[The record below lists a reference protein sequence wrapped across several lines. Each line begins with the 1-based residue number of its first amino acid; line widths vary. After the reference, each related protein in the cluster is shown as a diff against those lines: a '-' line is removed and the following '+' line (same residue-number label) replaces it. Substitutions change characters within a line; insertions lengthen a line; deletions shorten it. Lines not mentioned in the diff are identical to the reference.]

1 MTVTEIKEEQPL
13 ADRKKQKNQIRQR
26 ILQKRDA
33 LPEELRRAYSRQIT
47 EKVLET
53 DSYRQA
59 ENILI
64 YVSFR
69 SEVETME
76 LIRCALQDGKR
87 VYLPRVMP
95 SAYREKS
102 GEMEFFRIMNEEE
115 MEHLE
120 LSQWGIPEP
129 PALEGR
135 KFIPEIDPE
144 SDTKKMPK
152 TVSSI
157 VPEKEKEA
165 MPSIMPEKETE
176 TVPSTV
182 SEKETETMPSIVP
195 EKETETMPSIVP
207 EKEMEIIPENG
218 VHGCTLMIM
227 PGAAFDRDCNR
238 IGYAGGF
245 YDRYLERFPACETI
259 ALAFSLQVT
268 DRIPA
273 EIHDRKP
280 SRIMT
285 EKGQLRNGG
294 SVQMKK
300 TVEEICR
307 DGAGV
312 KYEIQR
318 LSTEKKNEVLK
329 TAAKLL
335 VDNEEEILKANQQ
348 DIDRAKESGMRQA
361 MQDRLLLTGE
371 RIAQMA
377 EGLLQVAELPDPNG
391 EVIEEFTRPNGLS
404 ISRVRVPLGVIG
416 IIYES
421 RPNVTADAFALCFK
435 AGNAAILKGG
445 SDALSSN
452 EAITGILQKAL
463 AECGVNPN
471 AVQLIATADRSA
483 AKEFMKMREYVDVL
497 IPRGG
502 AGLIR
507 AVVEESDIPVIETG
521 TGNCHIYVDK
531 DADLT
536 KAVSIVVNAK
546 TQRISVCNAAESL
559 VVHEAVKE
567 SFLPLLAQA
576 MKEHSVELRA
586 DEQAR
591 PFLPDAVEATPEDFG
606 KEYLDYIM
614 SVKTVSSLEEAIAHI
629 NHYNTGHSDC
639 IVTENKDSAEQF
651 LDQVDAACVYVNAS
665 TRFTDGFEFG
675 FGAEIGISTQKLH
688 ARGPMGLPA
697 LTSYKYQ
704 VRGNGQVRG

>member
-1 MTVTEIKEEQPL
+1 MTVTDIKEEQPL

-102 GEMEFFRIMNEEE
+102 GEMEFFRVMNEEE
-115 MEHLE
+115 VWHLE
-120 LSQWGIPEP
+120 LSKWGIPEP

-157 VPEKEKEA
+157 VPEKETEA

-182 SEKETETMPSIVP
+182 SEKETETV
-195 EKETETMPSIVP
+195 PSIVP
-207 EKEMEIIPENG
+207 EKEMEIIPEKEAENG

-435 AGNAAILKGG
+435 AGNASILKGG

-704 VRGNGQVRG
+704 IRGNGQVRG